1 MSTIRNM
8 SIKTKLSLL
17 AAVFAVGLIAFGLV
31 AHNTLSTAKVH
42 GPHYQRVVL
51 NKDLLADV
59 LPPPNY
65 IVETNLVTH
74 LLVNASSKE
83 ELAAL
88 IQKYRQ
94 LKDEYFARQEYWEE
108 TLSEGALKTEINET
122 SRKPAEEFFTVVE
135 RELIP
140 TVEKGDQAAARQLLE
155 DRLAPLYDQHRASV
169 NRIVKQTSENAAE
182 TEATVAALIRGR
194 TWVQTLVGFGLLA
207 AIVGF
212 TLWIRRSVAIQEN
225 RDLDNAARL
234 RAIDQAQAVI
244 EFHTDGTI
252 IGANQNFLSTV
263 GYSLDEIKGR
273 HHSMFVDEATRNSAD
288 YREFWAR
295 LNRGECLP
303 GEYRRVGKGGK
314 PIIIQASYNPIADT
328 SGKIVKV
335 VKYASDVTE
344 MANAR
349 REAAKIQSMME
360 QAPINVM
367 FAGPDFKISYA
378 NPSSIKTLKGLEHL
392 LPVKADQLVGQSID
406 IFHKNP
412 SHQRKLLSDP
422 SNLPHRTNIQ
432 VGTET
437 LDLLVSP
444 IFDQNKTYLGAMVTW
459 EVITQKLAQER
470 QIKEAGERERAQ
482 AEELRTKVDSI
493 LAVVNAAADG
503 DLTREVTIEGEDA
516 IGQMGVGLGQFF
528 QELRVTV
535 GSIAGNASSLGG
547 SAEELTAVS
556 SEMNANA
563 EETAVQANVV
573 SAAAEQVS
581 KNVQTVATGVE
592 EMSASIREIAGN
604 ATQAAKVAQEAVK
617 VAENTNQTITK
628 LGESSCEI
636 GKVIK
641 VITSIAEQTNL
652 LALNATIE
660 AARAGEAGK
669 GFAVVANE
677 VKELAKETAKATEE
691 IGQKI
696 DAIQSDTRNAVD
708 AINQISQVIDQ
719 INDISNT
726 IASAVEEQ
734 TATTNEISRNV
745 AEAAKGSGEIA
756 QNITSVAKAAES
768 TTQGAGNTQQAA
780 AELSR
785 MAAEL
790 QQLVSRFKYETLHA
804 AASPAGRTAAKGSS
818 PARRGERALHLGA

>member
-1 MSTIRNM
+1 MVTARKSA
-8 SIKTKLSLL
+8 SKKQSVDS
-17 AAVFAVGLIAFGLV
+17 AAHA
-31 AHNTLSTAKVH
+31 
-42 GPHYQRVVL
+42 
-51 NKDLLADV
+51 
-59 LPPPNY
+59 
-65 IVETNLVTH
+65 
-74 LLVNASSKE
+74 
-83 ELAAL
+83 
-88 IQKYRQ
+88 
-94 LKDEYFARQEYWEE
+94 
-108 TLSEGALKTEINET
+108 
-122 SRKPAEEFFTVVE
+122 
-135 RELIP
+135 
-140 TVEKGDQAAARQLLE
+140 
-155 DRLAPLYDQHRASV
+155 
-169 NRIVKQTSENAAE
+169 ENAE
-182 TEATVAALIRGR
+182 
-194 TWVQTLVGFGLLA
+194 LLA
-207 AIVGF
+207 AIS
-212 TLWIRRSVAIQEN
+212 RS
-225 RDLDNAARL
+225 
-234 RAIDQAQAVI
+234 QAVI
-244 EFHTDGTI
+244 EFQMDGTI
-252 IGANQNFLSTV
+252 VTANENFLQAV
-263 GYSLDEIKGR
+263 GYTLDEIKGR
-273 HHSMFVDEATRNSAD
+273 HHSLFCDETTRNSAE

-295 LNRGECLP
+295 LNRGESMP

-314 PIIIQASYNPIADT
+314 QIVIQASYNPIPDAT
-328 SGKIVKV
+328 GKLVKV
-335 VKYASDVTE
+335 VKFASDVTE
-344 MANAR
+344 MAQAR
-349 REAAKIQSMME
+349 REAAKVQSMME

-392 LPVKADQLVGQSID
+392 LPIKAEQLIGQSID

-422 SNLPHRTNIQ
+422 SNLPHRASIQ
-432 VGTET
+432 VGPET

-482 AEELRTKVDSI
+482 ADELRTKVDSI
-493 LAVVNAAADG
+493 LAVVNAATEG

-528 QELRVTV
+528 QELRATV

-556 SEMNANA
+556 SEMSANA

-790 QQLVSRFKYETLHA
+790 QQLVSRFKYETALA
-804 AASPAGRTAAKGSS
+804 AAAPPSRAAAKSA
-818 PARRGERALHLGA
+818 PATRRSERALHLGA